1 MKRMEE
7 PKPLRPTS
15 EATLRRLPIYHHL
28 LQKRLATG
36 IKTISC
42 SQIAE
47 ELGCDAT
54 QIRKD
59 LAVTGIKGRPKVGY
73 ELAALI
79 LSIETFLG
87 WSRVRKAFLAGSGHL
102 GSAVLGYS
110 RFHQYGLDIVA
121 AFDRDPDRVGTR
133 VHGREV
139 LPINKLAGLAKRMRV
154 EVGII
159 TVPAPAAQEVADS
172 MVSGGI
178 RAIWN
183 FAPTK
188 INVPAGVIVQNE
200 DLYSSLGVLLQK
212 LSSTHRLR

>member
-1 MKRMEE
+1 MDE

-28 LQKRLATG
+28 LQKRLSTG

-47 ELGCDAT
+47 ELDYDAT

-73 ELAALI
+73 DLAALI

-102 GSAVLGYS
+102 GSALLGYN
-110 RFHQYGLDIVA
+110 RFSHYGLDIVA
-121 AFDRDPDRVGTR
+121 AFDRDPDRVGTK

-159 TVPAPAAQEVADS
+159 TVPAPVAQEVADF

-212 LSSTHRLR
+212 LSAAHRLV

>member
-1 MKRMEE
+1 MDE

-47 ELGCDAT
+47 ELDCDAT

-73 ELAALI
+73 DLAALI
-79 LSIETFLG
+79 LSIEIFLG
-87 WSRVRKAFLAGSGHL
+87 WSRVRKAFLAGAGHL
-102 GSAVLGYS
+102 GSALLGYN
-110 RFHQYGLDIVA
+110 RFHHYGLDIVA
-121 AFDRDPDRVGTR
+121 AFDRDPDRVGTK

-159 TVPAPAAQEVADS
+159 TVPAPVAQEVADF
-172 MVSGGI
+172 MVGGGI

-212 LSSTHRLR
+212 LSAAHRLR

>member
-1 MKRMEE
+1 MDE

-28 LQKRLATG
+28 LQKRLSTG

-47 ELGCDAT
+47 ELDCDAT

-73 ELAALI
+73 DLAALI

-102 GSAVLGYS
+102 GSALLGYN
-110 RFHQYGLDIVA
+110 RFQHYGLEIVA
-121 AFDRDPDRVGTR
+121 AFDRDPDRVGTK

-139 LPINKLAGLAKRMRV
+139 LPINRLAGLAKRMRV

-159 TVPAPAAQEVADS
+159 TVPAPVAQEVADF
-172 MVSGGI
+172 MVSGGV

-212 LSSTHRLR
+212 LSAAHRAR